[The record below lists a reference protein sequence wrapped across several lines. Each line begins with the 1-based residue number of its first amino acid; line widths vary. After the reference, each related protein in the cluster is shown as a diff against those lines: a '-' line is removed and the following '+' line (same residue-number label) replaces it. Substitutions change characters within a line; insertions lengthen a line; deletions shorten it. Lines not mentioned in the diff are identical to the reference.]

1 LPTPWRALTILA
13 VGSGLLVTTAAAQQ
27 PAFLY
32 SFTPVASR
40 AFVSADLGYGERLF
54 AGLGPERLSPRLAGQ
69 IALGLRF
76 TLALAGGFA
85 PQDPSVTTRA
95 SGAVELLANVAP
107 TGARGFAAFGLGG
120 MLDYSGSAALLG
132 RVALGLRSP
141 RWELA
146 GNLRLEHS
154 LAPAHAQRDAI
165 DVVTSLGVSRRVA
178 HPLRVGIEAVAE
190 DLEGLFDPNEAEGG
204 AKLLLGPTLGFT
216 PTPRWQ
222 LLVGA
227 GPVLRLSQSPRAEL
241 PAPRELITRSGYVIR
256 MSVGYQW

>member
-1 LPTPWRALTILA
+1 MPTPWRALILLSA
-13 VGSGLLVTTAAAQQ
+13 GAGLLVTTAAAQQ
-27 PAFLY
+27 PFLY
-32 SFTPVASR
+32 TLTPAVAR

-54 AGLGPERLSPRLAGQ
+54 AGVGPERLEPRLAAQ
-69 IALGLRF
+69 LALGTRF

-95 SGAVELLANVAP
+95 SGAVELLGNIAP
-107 TGARGFAAFGLGG
+107 ARSRGFAALGVGG
-120 MLDYSGSAALLG
+120 MLDYRGSAALLG

-154 LAPAHAQRDAI
+154 LAPAHAQRDAL
-165 DVVTSLGVSRRVA
+165 DVVTSLGVSRRMA
-178 HPLRVGIEAVAE
+178 RPLRIGVEAVGE

-227 GPVLRLSQSPRAEL
+227 GPVLRLSQSPRTGV
-241 PAPRELITRSGYVIR
+241 PAPRDLITRSGYVIR
-256 MSVGYQW
+256 TSIAYQW